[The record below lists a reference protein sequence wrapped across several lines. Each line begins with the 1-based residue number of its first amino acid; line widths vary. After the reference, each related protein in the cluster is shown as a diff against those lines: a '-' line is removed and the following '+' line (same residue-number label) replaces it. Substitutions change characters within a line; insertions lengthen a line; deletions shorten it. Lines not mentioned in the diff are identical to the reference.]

1 MRFRLTRLFAAL
13 IAASGLAAGS
23 AAAAPSDFAGA
34 LFGVTTA
41 RDGSLLVADDGQGI
55 VRVNGRASL
64 VARLPGVVDVALR
77 SGGGL
82 WAITSGEP
90 GDQKL
95 YRVVDGRP
103 ILVANLYAFEAKRNP
118 DAGEINSNPF
128 DVADLGHGRAL
139 VADAGGNDVL
149 KVNRH
154 GKVKLV
160 AVLPNEVVST
170 ANAQKIAGCP
180 DAPPDF
186 AFVCDVPTMPA
197 EPVPTSLAI
206 GPDGAFYVGELKGI
220 PAPIGESRVWR
231 IERNAR
237 NARCGRSP
245 RCSVALDGFTSIID
259 LAFGP
264 DGRLNVAQIDDASWL
279 ALEAGQAAG
288 GSVHACALATLN
300 CETVVSGVPILTAIT
315 YRPNGSLWGTRN
327 AFIPGAAD
335 VVRLAP

>member
-1 MRFRLTRLFAAL
+1 MRLPVIGLLAAL
-13 IAASGLAAGS
+13 IAASGLAASS
-23 AAAAPSDFAGA
+23 AAAAPSNFVGP
-34 LFGVTTA
+34 LFGVATA
-41 RDGSLLVADDGQGI
+41 RDGSLLVADSGQGI
-55 VRVNGRASL
+55 VRVNGRVSL

-95 YRVVDGRP
+95 YRVVRGRP

-118 DAGEINSNPF
+118 HPSDINSNPF
-128 DVADLGHGRAL
+128 DVADLGRGRAL
-139 VADAGGNDVL
+139 VADAGGNDLL

-160 AVLPNEVVST
+160 AVLPDEVVST
-170 ANAQKIAGCP
+170 ANAQRLAGCP

-186 AFVCDVPTMPA
+186 AFVCDAPTMPA
-197 EPVPTSLAI
+197 EAVPTSVAI
-206 GPDGAFYVGELKGI
+206 GPDGAFYVGELKGF

-231 IERNAR
+231 IDRNAR

-259 LAFGP
+259 LTFGP
-264 DGRLNVAQIDDASWL
+264 VWRLIVAQIDDASWL
-279 ALEAGQAAG
+279 ALEGGQGAG
-288 GSVHACALATLN
+288 GSVHACALATRA
-300 CETVVSGVPILTAIT
+300 CETLTSGVPILTAIT
-315 YRPNGSLWGTRN
+315 YRTDGSLWGTRN
-327 AFIPGAAD
+327 ALIPGAAD